1 MPTVLHGS
9 LTGGGALFRGRDQAI
24 RALEPGARASLLA
37 CIAELSTRASA
48 ATSCGFHGE
57 AGSGD
62 GRASAIGAVG
72 NRAGMTDKATS
83 DLWWKSAVIYCVDVE
98 LFKDSN
104 DDGVGDFPGLTDRV
118 EYLAGLGVTCLWL
131 MPFYPS
137 PNRDNGY
144 DIADYYGVD
153 PRLGTL
159 GDVVE
164 FLRAARE
171 RGIRVI
177 ADLVVNHTSVD
188 HPWFQAARADR
199 DSPYRDFYCWAD
211 EPPADGPKDIVFP
224 GQETSN
230 WEFDERAG
238 QYYLHRFYKSMPDLN
253 ITNPRVRDEIHKVVG
268 FWLEL
273 GVSGFRLDAAP
284 FIIEMTGIERGAA
297 GDPHEYLRDLRAFMD
312 RRRGDAIMLAEAN
325 LLPADL
331 GRFFGDEQGDEM
343 HMLFNFIANQRLFLS
358 LVREQAAPLAD
369 ALRELPPVPAI
380 NQWANFVKNH
390 DELTLDKLSEAERDE
405 VFAAL
410 APDPDMR
417 IYNRGIRRRVPPML
431 NGDRRRL
438 ELVYSVLFALPGS
451 PILLYG
457 EEIGMGDDPSVEGR
471 GAVRVAMQWSDR
483 PGGGFS
489 TAPPKVP
496 LVEDGEFGYRRVNV
510 AEQRRDPHSLH
521 NWMERLIRRRKETPE
536 LGWGRCQVIEAG
548 DPAVLALR
556 CDWRGSVVLTV
567 HNFAD
572 RSARPRLKLDG
583 DDAGA
588 TLVELF
594 SDQRYERV
602 EALADGLPVGGY
614 GFRWFRLG

>member
-1 MPTVLHGS
+1 
-9 LTGGGALFRGRDQAI
+9 
-24 RALEPGARASLLA
+24 
-37 CIAELSTRASA
+37 
-48 ATSCGFHGE
+48 
-57 AGSGD
+57 
-62 GRASAIGAVG
+62 
-72 NRAGMTDKATS
+72 MTDKATS

-98 LFKDSN
+98 LFADSN
-104 DDGVGDFPGLTDRV
+104 DDGIGDFPGLTSRV
-118 EYLAGLGVTCLWL
+118 EYLSGLGVTCIWL
-131 MPFYPS
+131 MPFFPS

-153 PRLGTL
+153 PRLGSL

-188 HPWFQAARADR
+188 HPWFRAARADR
-199 DSPYRDFYCWAD
+199 SSPYRDFYCWVD
-211 EPPADGPKDIVFP
+211 EPPADGPKEIVFP

-230 WEFDERAG
+230 WEFDESAG

-284 FIIEMTGIERGAA
+284 FIIEDAGIEHPGIA
-297 GDPHEYLRDLRAFMD
+297 DPHEYLRDLRAFLD
-312 RRRGDAIMLAEAN
+312 RRRGDAILLAEAN
-325 LLPADL
+325 VPSADL
-331 GRFFGDEQGDEM
+331 RRFFGDEDGDEM
-343 HMLFNFIANQRLFLS
+343 HMLFNFVVNQRLFLS
-358 LVREQAAPLAD
+358 VVRQQAAPLAD
-369 ALRELPPVPAI
+369 ALRELPPAPEV

-410 APDPDMR
+410 APSPEMR
-417 IYNRGIRRRVPPML
+417 IYGRGIRRRVPPML

-438 ELVYSVLFALPGS
+438 QLVYSLLFALPGT

-471 GAVRVAMQWSDR
+471 GSVRVAMQWDDR
-483 PGGGFS
+483 AGGFS
-489 TAPPKVP
+489 VARPKVP
-496 LVEDGEFGYRRVNV
+496 VVEDGDFGYRRVNV
-510 AEQRRDPHSLH
+510 ADQRHDPHSLL
-521 NWMERLIRRRKETPE
+521 NWTERLIRRRKELPE
-536 LGWGRCQVIEAG
+536 LGWGSCRVLPDG

-556 CDWRGSVVLTV
+556 CDWRDSAVVTL

-572 RSARPRLKLDG
+572 RPARACPELEG
-583 DDAGA
+583 DERGKPF
-588 TLVELF
+588 ELF
-594 SDQRYERV
+594 ADQRYDRI
-602 EALADGLPVGGY
+602 EALADGVPLGGY
-614 GFRWFRLG
+614 GFRWFRLR

>member
-1 MPTVLHGS
+1 VGF
-9 LTGGGALFRGRDQAI
+9 GGY
-24 RALEPGARASLLA
+24 PP
-37 CIAELSTRASA
+37 
-48 ATSCGFHGE
+48 
-57 AGSGD
+57 
-62 GRASAIGAVG
+62 
-72 NRAGMTDKATS
+72 GMTDKATS

-98 LFKDSN
+98 LFDDSN

-118 EYLAGLGVTCLWL
+118 EYLSGLGVTCIWL
-131 MPFYPS
+131 MPFFPS

-164 FLRAARE
+164 FLRTARE

-199 DSPYRDFYCWAD
+199 TSPYRDFYCWVD

-253 ITNPRVRDEIHKVVG
+253 ITNPKVRDEIHKVVG

-273 GVSGFRLDAAP
+273 GMSGFRLDAAP
-284 FIIEMTGIERGAA
+284 FIIEDATVEHPGL

-325 LLPADL
+325 VPLTDL
-331 GRFFGDEQGDEM
+331 RRFFGDDDGDEM
-343 HMLFNFIANQRLFLS
+343 HMLFNFVVNQRLLLS
-358 LVREQAAPLAD
+358 VVRGQAAALAEV
-369 ALRELPPVPAI
+369 LRELPELPPV

-410 APDPDMR
+410 APDPEMR
-417 IYNRGIRRRVPPML
+417 IYDRGIRRRVPPML
-431 NGDRRRL
+431 GGDRRRL
-438 ELVYSVLFALPGS
+438 ELVYSLMFAVPGT
-451 PILLYG
+451 PVLLYG
-457 EEIGMGDDPSVEGR
+457 EEIGLGDDPSVEGR
-471 GAVRVAMQWSDR
+471 GSVRVAMQWSDEE
-483 PGGGFS
+483 GGGFS
-489 TAPPKVP
+489 HAPPQVP
-496 LVEDGEFGYRRVNV
+496 IVADGAFGYRRVNV
-510 AEQRRDPHSLH
+510 AEQRHDPHSLL
-521 NWMERLIRRRKETPE
+521 NWMERLIRRRKEIPE
-536 LGWGRCQVIEAG
+536 LGWGDCQVLPAG
-548 DPAVLALR
+548 DPAVLALGFR
-556 CDWRGSVVLTV
+556 WRGSVVVTLHNLT
-567 HNFAD
+567 D
-572 RSARPRLKLDG
+572 RPARPCLELG
-583 DDAGA
+583 DDDGRA
-588 TLVELF
+588 TVVELF
-594 SDQRYERV
+594 TDQRYDRV
-602 EALADGLPVGGY
+602 DSLADAVPLDRY
-614 GFRWFRLG
+614 GFRWFRLR

>member
-1 MPTVLHGS
+1 VKVY
-9 LTGGGALFRGRDQAI
+9 RGRF
-24 RALEPGARASLLA
+24 G
-37 CIAELSTRASA
+37 
-48 ATSCGFHGE
+48 GY
-57 AGSGD
+57 
-62 GRASAIGAVG
+62 
-72 NRAGMTDKATS
+72 RAGMIDKATS

-98 LFKDSN
+98 LFDDSN

-118 EYLAGLGVTCLWL
+118 DYLAGLGVTCVWL

-164 FLRAARE
+164 FLRTARE

-199 DSPYRDFYCWAD
+199 NSPYRDFYIWVD

-230 WEFDERAG
+230 WEYDERAG

-273 GVSGFRLDAAP
+273 GMSGFRLDAAP
-284 FIIEMTGIERGAA
+284 FIIEDAGLEHPGT
-297 GDPHEYLRDLRAFMD
+297 GDPHEYLRDLRGFVD
-312 RRRGDAIMLAEAN
+312 RRRGDAILLAEAN
-325 LLPADL
+325 VLPADL
-331 GRFFGDEQGDEM
+331 RRFFGDEDGDEM
-343 HMLFNFIANQRLFLS
+343 HMLFNFIANQRMFLS
-358 LVREQAAPLAD
+358 LVRQQAAPLAE
-369 ALRELPPVPAI
+369 ALAELPPAPRI

-390 DELTLDKLSEAERDE
+390 DELTLDKLSEDERQE

-417 IYNRGIRRRVPPML
+417 IYGRGIRRRVPPML
-431 NGDRRRL
+431 GGDRRRL
-438 ELVYSVLFALPGS
+438 ELVYSLMFALPGT

-471 GAVRVAMQWSDR
+471 GSVRVAMQWSDQE
-483 PGGGFS
+483 GGGFS
-489 TAPPKVP
+489 RAPTKVP
-496 LVEDGEFGYRRVNV
+496 VVADGDFGYRRVNV
-510 AEQRRDPHSLH
+510 AEQRHDPQSLL
-521 NWMERLIRRRKETPE
+521 NWTERLIRRRKEVPE
-536 LGWGRCQVIEAG
+536 LGWGHCQVLESA

-556 CDWRGSVVLTV
+556 SDWRGSVVVSL
-567 HNFAD
+567 HNLAD
-572 RSARPRLKLDG
+572 RPARPRLQPHDEDRHKGL
-583 DDAGA
+583 A
-588 TLVELF
+588 ELF
-594 SDQRYERV
+594 ADQRYDRV
-602 EALADGLPVGGY
+602 ETLDEPIPLSGY
-614 GFRWFRLG
+614 GYRWFRLR